1 MMAVRTLAFG
11 QYQSPIGEINVAV
24 LDGALAWLDFADNRE
39 REAKLLTRY
48 YGRHKRVPADNPH
61 GFGDCLKAYFDGDL
75 AAFDGMNLAAVGTEF
90 QRRVWAAL
98 RKVRP
103 GQVASYVD
111 IAKRLD
117 KPLNARAVGQAN
129 ANNPFALVVP
139 CHRIIAKGGGLGG
152 YAGGLK
158 RKDWLLKHE
167 GAAEHL
173 RRMNNE

>member
-1 MMAVRTLAFG
+1 MAVRTLAFG
-11 QYQSPIGEINVAV
+11 QYQSPIGKINIAA

-39 REAKLLTRY
+39 REAKLLARY
-48 YGRHKRVPADNPH
+48 YGPHKLVPADNPA
-61 GFGDCLKAYFDGDL
+61 GLNDRLKAYFDGDL
-75 AAFDGMNLAAVGTEF
+75 KAFNGVRLAAVGTQF
-90 QRRVWAAL
+90 QRAVWAAL
-98 RKVRP
+98 QTLRA
-103 GQVASYVD
+103 GQVASYAD

-117 KPLNARAVGQAN
+117 KPKNARAVGQAN

-167 GAAEHL
+167 GAVL
-173 RRMNNE
+173 KG